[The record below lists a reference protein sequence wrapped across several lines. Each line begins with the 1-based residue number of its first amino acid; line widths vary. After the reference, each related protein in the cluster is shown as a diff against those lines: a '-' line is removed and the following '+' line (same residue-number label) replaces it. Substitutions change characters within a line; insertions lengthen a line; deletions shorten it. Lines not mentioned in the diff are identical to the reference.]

1 MNSAS
6 VKDLGCIGVMRLD
19 PICRGAV
26 YVIGDPYARSCERGY
41 CEASSYPDYAVVTA
55 LPLTHG

>member
-1 MNSAS
+1 
-6 VKDLGCIGVMRLD
+6 MRLD